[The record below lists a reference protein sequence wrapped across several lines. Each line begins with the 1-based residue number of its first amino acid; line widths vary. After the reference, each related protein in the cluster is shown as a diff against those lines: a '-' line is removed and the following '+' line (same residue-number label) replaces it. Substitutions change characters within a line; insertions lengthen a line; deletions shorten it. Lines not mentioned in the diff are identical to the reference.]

1 MTTGSIIIHR
11 DGAQTTV
18 TFANTNNLTAGQ
30 VNEALREAGV
40 GDVVHVLT
48 PAEQEVAKAKA
59 AEREA
64 RWRVTTLAELREEDQ
79 DELREVLHDHGFTRA
94 LEELTNDELSQ
105 VVSSLIPDSY

>member
-1 MTTGSIIIHR
+1 MC
-11 DGAQTTV
+11 DGAQTSV
-18 TFANTNNLTAGQ
+18 TFANVDRLTADQ
-30 VNEALREAGV
+30 VNAVLHDAGV

-64 RWRVTTLAELREEDQ
+64 RWRVTTLAELRAEDQ